1 MSLNG
6 YIRGGGGAKSLKTLW
21 GGGDC
26 ILWRNCGVAQWGNLV
41 DGLTLNQFGRMV

>member
-6 YIRGGGGAKSLKTLW
+6 YIRGGGGAKSLKTLR

-26 ILWRNCGVAQWGNLV
+26 ILWWNCGVAQWGNLV
-41 DGLTLNQFGRMV
+41 DGLMLNHPGGTV